1 MKSPAFYVYMYIV
14 CMCRARVFNSLSS
27 CEMCTNRMENIT
39 TKSRIQFK
47 RGRPRNLLN

>member
-1 MKSPAFYVYMYIV
+1 
-14 CMCRARVFNSLSS
+14 MCRARVFNSLSS

-39 TKSRIQFK
+39 TKSTVQFK